1 MSDNSGTRGLWGG
14 LRVAVL
20 ALLWGS
26 TFLWIELAL
35 RGLSPLQ
42 VTLARCV
49 LGALVLVVA
58 CYTTG
63 QRLPRG
69 VATWRHVVVAAFF
82 CNALPFALFSM
93 GQQTVDSGLAGVL
106 NATTPLWSIALGL
119 ALGSERGLR
128 PVRLAGLLL
137 GFTGTIVIFAPWQ
150 TTGATGWGALAILGA
165 AASYAVAFTYMGRT
179 LVRRGTPTI
188 SLSAAQLVAASGL
201 TALAVPIG
209 GLESIDPGPTV
220 LVAAVVLSVFCTA
233 ITFHLTYRII
243 NDEGATNAAVVGY
256 SWSWRVQEGLSTEE
270 GELVVTL
277 WAQPNIVANDEYAPA
292 FPRDG
297 PAKNSLTTTRKSQVD
312 KPPQVSTPRSWGF
325 EGDSI
330 RYSTCSTHGGV
341 LLALPGLTPS
351 DLGPSG
357 KRSVTCSA
365 SVKDDPPVP
374 SLPSAPSHAASP
386 FRLGVCTS
394 GGDRVR
400 LLAACGSHPRRPR
413 RNATPKR

>member
-1 MSDNSGTRGLWGG
+1 MNSGTRSLWGG

-42 VTLARCV
+42 VTFVRCA

-58 CYTTG
+58 CYATG
-63 QRLPRG
+63 HRMPRG
-69 VATWRHVVVAAFF
+69 MTVWRHIAVAAFF
-82 CNALPFALFSM
+82 CNALPFALFSL
-93 GQQTVDSGLAGVL
+93 GQQTVESGLAGVL

-201 TALAVPIG
+201 TAVAMPVG
-209 GLESIDPGPTV
+209 GLESIDVGPAVVT
-220 LVAAVVLSVFCTA
+220 AAVVLSVFCTA

-256 SWSWRVQEGLSTEE
+256 L
-270 GELVVTL
+270 LPVV
-277 WAQPNIVANDEYAPA
+277 
-292 FPRDG
+292 
-297 PAKNSLTTTRKSQVD
+297 S
-312 KPPQVSTPRSWGF
+312 
-325 EGDSI
+325 
-330 RYSTCSTHGGV
+330 V
-341 LLALPGLTPS
+341 LLGAVVLGESLSVRVVLGMVVVLVGVGLTRRKAAVAVAS
-351 DLGPSG
+351 ASA
-357 KRSVTCSA
+357 SA
-365 SVKDDPPVP
+365 SVSVSGDGERGEPGTGRPDSVEPG
-374 SLPSAPSHAASP
+374 SEAPATEKPASVEP
-386 FRLGVCTS
+386 AR
-394 GGDRVR
+394 GDTARR
-400 LLAACGSHPRRPR
+400 TLLE
-413 RNATPKR
+413 NAR

>member
-1 MSDNSGTRGLWGG
+1 MGLDLPLDRAGAA
-14 LRVAVL
+14 R
-20 ALLWGS
+20 AL
-26 TFLWIELAL
+26 
-35 RGLSPLQ
+35 PLQ

-209 GLESIDPGPTV
+209 GLETIDPGPTV

-256 SWSWRVQEGLSTEE
+256 LLPVVSVLLGAVVLGEDLSVRVVLGMAVVLVGVGITRRQGAAAEAVAAAEEPAVEESATPGLAPDLRSVDADPRDWVTPRMVADAEHVE
-270 GELVVTL
+270 DGGEHVDGVRELV
-277 WAQPNIVANDEYAPA
+277 AD
-292 FPRDG
+292 
-297 PAKNSLTTTRKSQVD
+297 
-312 KPPQVSTPRSWGF
+312 
-325 EGDSI
+325 
-330 RYSTCSTHGGV
+330 
-341 LLALPGLTPS
+341 
-351 DLGPSG
+351 
-357 KRSVTCSA
+357 
-365 SVKDDPPVP
+365 
-374 SLPSAPSHAASP
+374 
-386 FRLGVCTS
+386 
-394 GGDRVR
+394 
-400 LLAACGSHPRRPR
+400 LAAGPGCRPASGR
-413 RNATPKR
+413 GRGR